1 MLQIKNLNAGFEELH
16 VLKNVNLSFGA
27 SEFISIIGPNG
38 AGKTTVLKSIFN
50 IAKVYLGSK
59 ISFND
64 KNLVGL
70 KTHELI
76 LQGLAYVPQGRIN
89 FPELT
94 VEENLEIGNF
104 QITDK
109 KITEQNLQNV
119 YYFFPE
125 LHKHKNRLAFALSG
139 GQQQML
145 AIGRALMLNPKVLL
159 LDEPSLGLSPKLVN
173 EIFAK
178 VKNIAKN
185 GTLVI
190 MVEQNAKKAME
201 YTDKTAV
208 LENGE
213 VKLFENSRKLLKDH
227 RIAKIFLGGE

>member
-1 MLQIKNLNAGFEELH
+1 MFSIKNLNAGFEKLH
-16 VLKNVNLSFGA
+16 VLKNVNLNFESR
-27 SEFISIIGPNG
+27 EFISIIGPNG
-38 AGKTTVLKSIFN
+38 AGKSTVLKSIFN
-50 IAKVYLGSK
+50 IAKVYSGSK
-59 ISFND
+59 INFNN
-64 KNLVGL
+64 KELVGL

-76 LQGLAYVPQGRIN
+76 LQGIAYVPQGRIN

-104 QITDK
+104 QISDK
-109 KITEQNLQNV
+109 KIIEQNLQNV
-119 YYFFPE
+119 YSFFPE

-145 AIGRALMLNPKVLL
+145 AIGRALMLSPKVLL
-159 LDEPSLGLSPKLVN
+159 LDEPSLGLSPKLVS

-178 VKNIAKN
+178 VKQIAKS

-201 YTDKTAV
+201 YTNKTVV

-213 VKLFENSRKLLKDH
+213 IKIFENSKKLLKDP